1 MAATATNFSRSRMIF
16 RSGTLLFSALSLTAA
31 TAAETPWQPVRPVM
45 EKYCFECH
53 GGKKTKGGVDLK
65 KLADDPQ
72 VAGNFEMWE
81 KVAEAIHGG
90 DMPPEDDPQP
100 DSAEKELITKWLSGS
115 LEAAARENAGDPGPV
130 TVRRLTNAEYDNTVR
145 ALTGIDFGLAKEF
158 LPDGGGGEGFSNVG
172 DVLFVSPQQI
182 DKYLAAARKLTEHA
196 AILPGRGIMFQETR
210 VGLRGPL
217 QLKDQ
222 AEQALYIWYQ
232 KMAEPHIPKDGE
244 DMREGDYM
252 TACWK
257 FKHGEKTGATSL
269 EQLAKENNLSA
280 AFLANWWETLNGDK
294 IKSRF
299 LDLTRV
305 AWRELP
311 GPDDANPRAVPAPV
325 AAKIKE
331 IEAQRRSWTNTN
343 GAEGWVRTQRRQQDS
358 DGLRPYEMT
367 TGIKPGQPIHL
378 VVGDTGDGSRG
389 DLVVIEKIALKRN
402 GKYENYVTWLKR
414 RLEGNT
420 TELKQLEAQPQ
431 PDAAKIAKLKKFIE
445 DGNRTLALFGKHPL
459 GKAMED
465 TMLAIQAPAVI
476 TLPFGEEAAVSVK
489 GRLEMDG
496 PEVDFATVQ
505 FTATGTRPPDP
516 AKIIPGALVLWKRQ
530 TEAARSTM
538 GDFGRMKMV
547 FPDEYARRLEQ
558 VSRNYRFKDG
568 KSEGVYYFS
577 DAQLGGFIGEQEQ
590 DRMRRM
596 LRDWRILGP
605 KNPDANL
612 QKEWDRSLQGH
623 LHFFASRA
631 WRRPLSDEEKNR
643 LTATYDEARNREL
656 DRESAARE
664 VLMRI
669 LIAPDF
675 IFRLEKSDEP
685 GVHAVDS
692 WELASRLSYFL
703 WSSSPDDAL
712 RKSAADGSLLKPE
725 VLAAQTKRMLAGK
738 SSAAL
743 AEEFAGQWLKFHN
756 FTKHSGVDAGKFPEF
771 TPELRA
777 DMHREAK
784 EFFSYLIRNDRPV
797 KEILLADYTFLNE
810 RLAKHYGVPGITGP
824 EFRKVQVASH
834 HRGGILGMGS
844 VLVKTSF
851 PQRTSP
857 VLRGDWL
864 LHAILGMPTPPA
876 PADVPPFPEL
886 SDKPMTVRE
895 KLEAHRADKACASC
909 HDKIDPLGFA
919 LEGFDALGRFRDKDE
934 NGLAIDDT
942 GSLKDGTSFEGIAGL
957 RDYLGKHDREFNQM
971 LARKLIGYS
980 LGRSVLPSDKVLV
993 EEIASSLKSSDGK
1006 FSTAVL
1012 AIVRSPQFL
1021 NRRND

>member
-1 MAATATNFSRSRMIF
+1 MIF
-16 RSGTLLFSALSLTAA
+16 RPGALLVTAASLTAA
-31 TAAETPWQPVRPVM
+31 HAAGADWQPVRPIM
-45 EKYCFECH
+45 EKYCIECH
-53 GGKKTKGGVDLK
+53 GGKRTRGGVDLK
-65 KLADDPQ
+65 QVLDDPQ
-72 VAGNFEMWE
+72 VAGNFELWE
-81 KVAEAIHGG
+81 KVAHAMASG
-90 DMPPEDDPQP
+90 DMPPEDDPQLATP
-100 DSAEKELITKWLSGS
+100 EKELVTKWLEGS
-115 LEAAARENAGDPGPV
+115 LQAAAKENAGDPGHV
-130 TVRRLTNAEYDNTVR
+130 TVRRLTNAEYDNTIR
-145 ALTGIDFGLAKEF
+145 ALTGIDYGFGKDF

-222 AEQALYIWYQ
+222 AERSLYVWYQ

-257 FKHGEKTGATSL
+257 FKHREKTGAQSL
-269 EQLAKENNLSA
+269 DQLAKDAGLSA
-280 AFLANWWETLNGDK
+280 AFLANWWEMLNGDK

-311 GPDDANPRAVPAPV
+311 GPDEANPKAVPAAV
-325 AAKIKE
+325 AAKISA
-331 IEAQRRSWTNTN
+331 IQDQRRSWTNTD
-343 GAEGWVRTQRRQQDS
+343 GTLGWVRTQRRQQDS
-358 DGLRPYEMT
+358 DGLRAYEVT
-367 TGIKPGQPIHL
+367 TPTKTGQPIHL

-389 DLVVIEKIALKRN
+389 DMVIIEKIAIKRN
-402 GKYENYVTWLKR
+402 GKFENYVTWLKR
-414 RLEGNT
+414 RLEVNT
-420 TELKQLEAQPQ
+420 TEMKKLEGTPGVDPARLAGLRKAV
-431 PDAAKIAKLKKFIE
+431 DEGAKA
-445 DGNRTLALFGKHPL
+445 LALFGKHPL
-459 GKAMED
+459 GRPLEE
-465 TMLAIQAPAVI
+465 TMLVLQAPVVV
-476 TLPFGEEAAVSVK
+476 TLPFGEEASVSVK
-489 GRLEMDG
+489 GRLEMSG
-496 PEVDFATVQ
+496 PEVDSATVQ
-505 FTATGTRPPDP
+505 FTATGANPPDP
-516 AKIIPGALVLWKRQ
+516 AQIIPGALVLWKRQ
-530 TEAARSTM
+530 TEIARSTM

-558 VSRNYRFKDG
+558 VARNYRFKDG
-568 KSEGVYYFS
+568 KNEGVYYFS
-577 DAQLGGFIGEQEQ
+577 DAQLNGFISEQEQ

-596 LRDWRILGP
+596 LKDWRILSP
-605 KNPDANL
+605 RNPDAKL
-612 QKEWDRSLQGH
+612 QKEWDQSVQGH
-623 LHFFASRA
+623 LHHFASRA
-631 WRRPLSDEEKNR
+631 WRRPLDAEERTR
-643 LTATYDEARNREL
+643 LNGIYDEARSRGL

-664 VLMRI
+664 VLMRVFI
-669 LIAPDF
+669 SPDF
-675 IFRLEKSDEP
+675 IFRLEKSDQP
-685 GVHAVDS
+685 GVHPVDA

-712 RKSAADGSLLKPE
+712 RKAAADGSLLKPE
-725 VLAAQTKRMLAGK
+725 VLEAQTKRMLAGK

-756 FTKHSGVDAGKFPEF
+756 FSKHSTVDAGKFPEF

-777 DMHREAK
+777 DMHRETK
-784 EFFSYLIRNDRPV
+784 EFFSHLIRNDRPV
-797 KEILLADYTFLNE
+797 KEIILADYTFLNE
-810 RLAKHYGVPGITGP
+810 RLAKHYGIPGVTGGG
-824 EFRKVQVASH
+824 FRKVAVSSH

-864 LHAILGMPTPPA
+864 LHAVLGMPTPPA
-876 PADVPPFPEL
+876 PADVPPFPEH

-895 KLEAHRADKACASC
+895 KLESHRADKACASC

-942 GSLKDGTSFEGIAGL
+942 GSLKDGTTMEGIAGL
-957 RDYLGKHDREFNQM
+957 RDYLARHDREFNQV
-971 LARKLIGYS
+971 LARKLIGYA
-980 LGRSVLPSDKVLV
+980 LGRSVLPSDKVLI
-993 EEIASSLKSSDGK
+993 EEIASALKSSEGK

-1012 AIVRSPQFL
+1012 AIVQSPQFR
-1021 NRRND
+1021 NRKNE

>member
-1 MAATATNFSRSRMIF
+1 MIF
-16 RSGTLLFSALSLTAA
+16 RSGALLVTAVSLTAA
-31 TAAETPWQPVRPVM
+31 RAAEPDWQPVRPVM

-65 KLADDPQ
+65 KLSEDPQ

-100 DSAEKELITKWLSGS
+100 ATAEKEMITEWLEGA
-115 LEAAARENAGDPGPV
+115 LETAATANAGDPGPV
-130 TVRRLTNAEYDNTVR
+130 TVRRLTNAEYENTVR
-145 ALTGIDFGLAKEF
+145 ALTGIDYGFAKDF

-182 DKYLAAARKLTEHA
+182 DKYLVAARKLTEHA

-222 AEQALYIWYQ
+222 AERALYIWYQ
-232 KMAEPHIPKDGE
+232 KMAEPFIPKDGE

-257 FKHGEKTGATSL
+257 FRHREKTGAESL
-269 EQLAKENNLSA
+269 DKLAKDAGLSA
-280 AFLANWWETLNGDK
+280 AFLANWWEMLNGDK

-305 AWRELP
+305 TWRELP
-311 GPDDANPRAVPAPV
+311 GPDAADPKAVPAAV
-325 AAKIKE
+325 AAKIAE
-331 IEAQRRSWTNTN
+331 IQAQRRSWTNTD
-343 GAEGWVRTQRRQQDS
+343 GTLGWVRTQRRQQDS

-367 TGIKPGQPIHL
+367 TPIKAGQPIHL

-389 DLVVIEKIALKRN
+389 DMVIIEKIAIKRN
-402 GKYENYVTWLKR
+402 GKLEHYVTWLKR

-420 TELKQLEAQPQ
+420 AELEKLKAA
-431 PDAAKIAKLKKFIE
+431 PDADPARIAGLRKAVDEGTK
-445 DGNRTLALFGKHPL
+445 TLALFGKHPL
-459 GKAMED
+459 GKPVEPN
-465 TMLAIQAPAVI
+465 MLVLQAPLVL

-489 GRLEMDG
+489 GRLEISG
-496 PEVDFATVQ
+496 PEVDFSTVQ
-505 FTATGTRPPDP
+505 FTATGANPPDP
-516 AKIIPGALVLWKRQ
+516 TKIIPGALVLWKRQ
-530 TEAARSTM
+530 TEIARSTM
-538 GDFGRMKMV
+538 GDFSRMKMV

-558 VSRNYRFKDG
+558 VARNYRFKDG
-568 KSEGVYYFS
+568 KNEGVYYFS
-577 DAQLGGFIGEQEQ
+577 DAQLNSFISEQEQ

-596 LRDWRILGP
+596 LKDWRILSP
-605 KNPDANL
+605 KKPDAKIE
-612 QKEWDRSLQGH
+612 KEWDQSVLGH
-623 LHFFASRA
+623 LHHFASKA
-631 WRRPLSDEEKNR
+631 WRRPLAAEEKAR
-643 LTATYDEARNREL
+643 LDGIYDEARSREL

-664 VLMRI
+664 VLMRVFI
-669 LIAPDF
+669 SPDF
-675 IFRLEKSDEP
+675 IFRLEKSDQP
-685 GVHAVDS
+685 GVHPVDA

-703 WSSSPDDAL
+703 WSSSPDEVL
-712 RKSAADGSLLKPE
+712 RKAAADGSLLKPE
-725 VLAAQTKRMLAGK
+725 VLEAQTKRMLAGK

-756 FTKHSGVDAGKFPEF
+756 FTKHSTVDAGKFPEF

-777 DMHREAK
+777 DMHRETK
-784 EFFSYLIRNDRPV
+784 EFFSHLIRNDRPV

-810 RLAKHYGVPGITGP
+810 RLAKHYGIPGVTGDG
-824 EFRKVQVASH
+824 FRKVSVSSH

-864 LHAILGMPTPPA
+864 LHAVLGMPTPPP
-876 PADVPPFPEL
+876 PADIPPFPEH

-909 HDKIDPLGFA
+909 HDRIDPLGFA

-942 GSLKDGTSFEGIAGL
+942 GSLKDGTKMEGIDGL
-957 RDYLGKHDREFNQM
+957 RDYLGRHDREFNRV
-971 LARKLIGYS
+971 LARKLIGYA
-980 LGRSVLPSDKVLV
+980 LGRSVLPSDKVLI
-993 EEIASSLKSSDGK
+993 ERISSSLESSEGK

-1012 AIVRSPQFL
+1012 AVVQSPQFL
-1021 NRRND
+1021 NRRNE